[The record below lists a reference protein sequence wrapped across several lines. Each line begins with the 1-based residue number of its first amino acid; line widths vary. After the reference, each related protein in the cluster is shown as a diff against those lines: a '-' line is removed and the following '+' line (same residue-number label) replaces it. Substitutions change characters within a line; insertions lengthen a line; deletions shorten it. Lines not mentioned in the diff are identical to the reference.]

1 LTDGFGSFDRRSPS
15 QKDPRTKFAAPEEE
29 SMSTVAHSEAGIEQ
43 LLHAENELLPP
54 RSLVENARLKD
65 YAAEYKRSVE
75 DPEAFWAD
83 AANELEWFRPWT
95 KVFEWKYPTFE
106 WFQGGKFNI
115 THNCLDRQVKS
126 GRKNKVAYIWVGEDG
141 TERQVTYGQLL
152 DQVGRTANALKSLG
166 VKKGDRVIVY
176 MPLCLEGV
184 VSMLACARI
193 GAVHSVVYAGF
204 SVGALRSR
212 IEDAQARV
220 ILTADVT
227 YRRGKMVPLRAIVQ
241 ESIAGLELV
250 EKVVVLRRAKPII
263 QLTEREVDFNELV
276 QAQKAECLAEVMD
289 SEDPLYILYTSGT
302 TGKPKGVVHVHG
314 GYAVGTHYH
323 MTRFWD
329 IRDDDVYFCTSDIG
343 WVVGHSYIV
352 YAPLLAG
359 VTTLFREGAI
369 DYPNPGIAW
378 ELVEKYRVSV
388 VFTAPTAVR
397 MFMRHGDELPKKFD
411 LRSLR
416 LFTCAGEPL
425 NPEALQ
431 WAYRMLCGNGT
442 TAFVADNWWQ
452 TETGG
457 PCLGTLP
464 IMAAR
469 PAKAGKALPGV
480 VVEVVDQQGNP
491 MPPNKGG
498 LLVIRKPFPHMFRTV
513 YGDPARYSQDW
524 GKVPNCYTTGDVAV
538 CDQDGYFTVVGRADD
553 VLNVAGHR
561 IGTADVEGALVSHPA
576 VGEAAVIGR
585 PDEIKGE
592 NIKAFVIL
600 RIGHT
605 GSPELETKLKD
616 HVRHVLGA
624 IAVPAEIAFPDKL
637 PKTRSGK
644 IIRRLLKAQELGR
657 DVGDLST
664 LEE

>member
-1 LTDGFGSFDRRSPS
+1 
-15 QKDPRTKFAAPEEE
+15 
-29 SMSTVAHSEAGIEQ
+29 MSTAAHSEAGIEQ
-43 LLHAENELLPP
+43 LLHAEHELLPP
-54 RSLVENARLKD
+54 KFLAEQARLQD
-65 YAAEYKRSVE
+65 YVNEYRRSVE
-75 DPEAFWAD
+75 DPEGFWAD
-83 AANELEWFRPWT
+83 AAKELEWFRPWN
-95 KVFEWKYPTFE
+95 KVFDWKYPTFE
-106 WFQGGKFNI
+106 WFQGGKCNI
-115 THNCLDRQVKS
+115 TYNCLDRQVKS
-126 GRKNKVAYIWVGEDG
+126 GRKNKVAYTWVSEDG
-141 TERQVTYGQLL
+141 TEQQITYGQLL
-152 DQVGRTANALKSLG
+152 DFVCRTANGLKSLG
-166 VKKGDRVIVY
+166 VKKGDRVIIY
-176 MPLCLEGV
+176 MPLSLEGV

-227 YRRGKMVPLRAIVQ
+227 YRRGKLVPLRAIVE
-241 ESIAGLELV
+241 ESIAGLEIV
-250 EKVVVLRRAKPII
+250 EKVVVLRRVQPQIE
-263 QLTEREVDFNELV
+263 LTSHEVDFYDLV
-276 QAQKAECLAEVMD
+276 RAQKAECLPAVMD
-289 SEDPLYILYTSGT
+289 AEDPLYILYTSGT

-314 GYAVGTHYH
+314 GYMVGIHYH

-329 IRDDDVYFCTSDIG
+329 IRDDDIFFCTSDIG

-359 VTTLFREGAI
+359 TTTLFREGTI
-369 DYPNPGIAW
+369 DYPHPAIAW

-425 NPEALQ
+425 NPEALN
-431 WAYRMLCGNGT
+431 WAYRVICGNGT
-442 TAFVADNWWQ
+442 TGFVADNWWQ

-480 VVEVVDQQGNP
+480 VAEVVDQQGNR

-498 LLVIRKPFPHMFRTV
+498 LLVIRRPFPHMFRSV
-513 YGDPARYSQDW
+513 YGDPARYAADW
-524 GKVPNCYTTGDVAV
+524 GKVPNAYTTGDVAI

-576 VGEAAVIGR
+576 VAEAAVIGR

-600 RIGHT
+600 RMGHAP
-605 GSPELETKLKD
+605 SHELEAKLKD

>member
-1 LTDGFGSFDRRSPS
+1 M
-15 QKDPRTKFAAPEEE
+15 A
-29 SMSTVAHSEAGIEQ
+29 TVAHTESGIEQ
-43 LLHAENELLPP
+43 LLQSETELQAPAFLK
-54 RSLVENARLKD
+54 EQAKLKD
-65 YAAEYKRSVE
+65 YDAEYKRSVD
-75 DPEAFWAD
+75 DPDAFWDGVAK
-83 AANELEWFRPWT
+83 ELEWFQPWN
-95 KVFEWKYPTFE
+95 KVFQSTYPTFQ
-106 WFQGGKFNI
+106 WFLGGKCNI
-115 THNCLDRQVKS
+115 AYNALDRQVKS
-126 GRKNKVAYIWVGEDG
+126 GRKNKVAYIWTTEDG
-141 TERQVTYGQLL
+141 SERQITYGQLL
-152 DQVGRTANALKSLG
+152 DFVSRTANGLKSLG
-166 VKKGDRVIVY
+166 VKKGDRVIIY
-176 MPLCLEGV
+176 MPLALEGV

-204 SVGALRSR
+204 SVQALRSR

-220 ILTADVT
+220 VLTADFT
-227 YRRGKMVPLRAIVQ
+227 IRRGKRVPLRSIVQ
-241 ESIAGLELV
+241 ESIDGLEIV
-250 EKVVVLRRAKPII
+250 DKVVVHRRGEPFD
-263 QLTEREVDFNELV
+263 LDSREVDFYELV
-276 QAQKAECLAEVMD
+276 KSQSAECPAEVMD

-314 GYAVGTHYH
+314 GYMVGTYYH

-329 IRDDDVYFCTSDIG
+329 IRDDDVFFCTSDIG

-359 VTTLFREGAI
+359 ATTVFREGAI
-369 DYPNPGIAW
+369 DFPHPAVAW
-378 ELVEKYRVSV
+378 EVCEKYRVSV

-397 MFMRHGDELPKKFD
+397 MFMRHGDELPKKYD
-411 LRSLR
+411 LRGIR

-425 NPEALQ
+425 NPEALT
-431 WAYRMLCGNGT
+431 WAYRVICGNGKT
-442 TAFVADNWWQ
+442 GFVADNWWQ

-457 PCLGTLP
+457 PCLGTLSCFP
-464 IMAAR
+464 QR

-480 VVEVVDQQGNP
+480 VAEVVNQQGEK

-498 LLVIRKPFPHMFRTV
+498 LLVLRRPFPHMFRTV
-513 YGDPARYSQDW
+513 YGDPARYAQDW
-524 GKVPNCYTTGDVAV
+524 SKFGNAYATGDVAV
-538 CDQDGYFTVVGRADD
+538 CDADGYFTVVGRADD

-576 VGEAAVIGR
+576 VAEAAVIGI

-600 RIGHT
+600 RVGHT
-605 GSPELETKLKD
+605 ASPELEAKLKD
-616 HVRHVLGA
+616 HVRHTLGS
-624 IAVPAEIAFPDKL
+624 IAVPAAVAFPDKL

>member
-1 LTDGFGSFDRRSPS
+1 
-15 QKDPRTKFAAPEEE
+15 
-29 SMSTVAHSEAGIEQ
+29 MSTVAHQEAGIEQ

-54 RSLVENARLKD
+54 KSLVQNARLKD

-75 DPEAFWAD
+75 DPEAFWA
-83 AANELEWFRPWT
+83 AAASELEWFQPWT
-95 KVFEWKYPTFE
+95 NVFDWKYPTFE

-126 GRKNKVAYIWVGEDG
+126 GRKNKVAYIWIGEDG

-166 VKKGDRVIVY
+166 VKKGDRVIIY

-227 YRRGKMVPLRAIVQ
+227 YRRGKQVPLRAIVQ

-250 EKVVVLRRAKPII
+250 EKVVVLRRAKPMIE
-263 QLTEREVDFNELV
+263 LTEREVDFNELV

-314 GYAVGTHYH
+314 GYAVGIHYH
-323 MTRFWD
+323 MGRFWD

-378 ELVEKYRVSV
+378 ELLEKYRVSV

-397 MFMRHGDELPKKFD
+397 MFMRHGDELPKKSD
-411 LRSLR
+411 LSSLR

-425 NPEALQ
+425 NPEAMN
-431 WAYRMLCGNGT
+431 WAYRVLCGNGT

-480 VVEVVDQQGNP
+480 VAEVVDQQGNK
-491 MPPNKGG
+491 MPANKGG
-498 LLVIRKPFPHMFRTV
+498 LLVLRKPFPHMFRTV
-513 YGDPARYSQDW
+513 YGDPARYAQDW
-524 GKVPNCYTTGDVAV
+524 GKVPNAYTTGDVAI

-576 VGEAAVIGR
+576 VAEAAVIGR

-605 GSPELETKLKD
+605 GSPELELKLKE

>member
-1 LTDGFGSFDRRSPS
+1 
-15 QKDPRTKFAAPEEE
+15 
-29 SMSTVAHSEAGIEQ
+29 MSSTIHSEAGIEQ
-43 LLHAENELLPP
+43 LLRAETELLPP
-54 RSLVENARLKD
+54 KSLVENARLKD
-65 YAAEYKRSVE
+65 YAAEYQRSVD
-75 DPEAFWAD
+75 DPEGFWA
-83 AANELEWFRPWT
+83 AAAKELEWFQPWT
-95 KVFEWKYPTFE
+95 RVFDWKYPTFE
-106 WFQGGKFNI
+106 WFQGGKCNI
-115 THNCLDRQVKS
+115 THNCLDRQIRS

-141 TERQVTYGQLL
+141 AEQQITYGQLR
-152 DQVGRTANALKSLG
+152 DFVCRAANGLKSLG
-166 VKKGDRVIVY
+166 VKKGDRVIIY

-212 IEDAQARV
+212 IEDAQAHV
-220 ILTADVT
+220 ILTADIT
-227 YRRGKMVPLRAIVQ
+227 YRRGKTVPLRAIVQ
-241 ESIAGLELV
+241 ESIAGLDLV
-250 EKVVVLRRAKPII
+250 EKVVVLRRGKPAVE
-263 QLTEREVDFNELV
+263 LSEREVDFYELV
-276 QAQKAECLAEVMD
+276 RAQKAECLPEVMD
-289 SEDPLYILYTSGT
+289 AEDPLYILYTSGT

-314 GYAVGTHYH
+314 GYSVGIHYH

-329 IRDDDVYFCTSDIG
+329 IRDDDIFFCTSDIG

-425 NPEALQ
+425 NPEALN
-431 WAYRMLCGNGT
+431 WAYRVICGNGAT
-442 TAFVADNWWQ
+442 GFVADNWWQ

-480 VVEVVDQQGNP
+480 VAEVVDQKGNK

-498 LLVIRKPFPHMFRTV
+498 LLVIRRPFPHMFRTV
-513 YGDPARYSQDW
+513 YGDLARYAADW
-524 GKVPNCYTTGDVAV
+524 GKVPNAYTTGDVAV
-538 CDQDGYFTVVGRADD
+538 CDQDGYFTVAGRADD

-576 VGEAAVIGR
+576 VAEAAVIGR

-600 RIGHT
+600 RVGHT
-605 GSPELETKLKD
+605 ASAELEAKLKD

-624 IAVPAEIAFPDKL
+624 IGVPQDIAFLDKL

-657 DVGDLST
+657 EVGDLST

>member
-1 LTDGFGSFDRRSPS
+1 
-15 QKDPRTKFAAPEEE
+15 
-29 SMSTVAHSEAGIEQ
+29 MSTSAHGDGGIEQ

-54 RSLVENARLKD
+54 KSLVENALLKD
-65 YAAEYKRSVE
+65 YAGEYKRSVE
-75 DPEAFWAD
+75 DPEGFWA
-83 AANELEWFRPWT
+83 AAAKELEWFQPWN
-95 KVFEWKYPTFE
+95 KIFEWKYPTFQ
-106 WFQGGKFNI
+106 WYLGGKCNI
-115 THNCLDRQVKS
+115 TYNCLDRQVKS
-126 GRKNKVAYIWVGEDG
+126 GRKNKIAYTWVGEDG
-141 TERQVTYGQLL
+141 AEQQITYGQLL
-152 DQVGRTANALKSLG
+152 DFVSRVANGLKQLG
-166 VKKGDRVIVY
+166 VKKGDRVIIY
-176 MPLCLEGV
+176 MPLNLEGV

-212 IEDAQARV
+212 IEDAQAKV

-227 YRRGKMVPLRAIVQ
+227 FRRGKLVPLRAIVQ
-241 ESIAGLELV
+241 ESITGLELV
-250 EKVVVLRRAKPII
+250 EKVVVLRRIKPQIE
-263 QLTEREVDFNELV
+263 LSAREVDFYELIR
-276 QAQKAECLAEVMD
+276 AQKAECPAEVMD
-289 SEDPLYILYTSGT
+289 AEDPLYILYTSGT

-314 GYAVGTHYH
+314 GYAVGIHYH
-323 MTRFWD
+323 MKTFWD
-329 IRDDDVYFCTSDIG
+329 IRDDDIFFCTSDIG

-397 MFMRHGDELPKKFD
+397 MFMRHGDELPKKYD

-425 NPEALQ
+425 NPEALK
-431 WAYRMLCGNGT
+431 WAYRVLCGNGEC
-442 TAFVADNWWQ
+442 AFVADNWWQ

-480 VVEVVDQQGNP
+480 VAEVVDQQGNK

-498 LLVIRKPFPHMFRTV
+498 LLVLRRPFPHMFRTV
-513 YGDPARYSQDW
+513 YGDPQRYAADW
-524 GKVPNCYTTGDVAV
+524 SKVPNAYTTGDVAI

-576 VGEAAVIGR
+576 VAEAAVIGR

-600 RIGHT
+600 RVGHT
-605 GSPELETKLKD
+605 ASAELEAKLKD
-616 HVRHVLGA
+616 HVRHVLGS
-624 IAVPAEIAFPDKL
+624 IAVPAEVAFPDKL

-657 DVGDLST
+657 EVGDLST

>member
-1 LTDGFGSFDRRSPS
+1 
-15 QKDPRTKFAAPEEE
+15 
-29 SMSTVAHSEAGIEQ
+29 MSTVAHSEAGIEQ

-54 RSLVENARLKD
+54 KSLVQNARLKD

-83 AANELEWFRPWT
+83 AASELEWFRPWT
-95 KVFEWKYPTFE
+95 KVFDWQYPTFE

-220 ILTADVT
+220 VLTADVT
-227 YRRGKMVPLRAIVQ
+227 YRRGKQVPLRAIVQ

-250 EKVVVLRRAKPII
+250 EKVVVLRRAKPMIE
-263 QLTEREVDFNELV
+263 LTEREVDFNELV
-276 QAQKAECLAEVMD
+276 QAQKADCLAEVMD

-314 GYAVGTHYH
+314 GYAVGIHYH

-359 VTTLFREGAI
+359 VTTVFREGAI

-431 WAYRMLCGNGT
+431 WAYRVLCANGT

-464 IMAAR
+464 IMAASR
-469 PAKAGKALPGV
+469 SRTCSARCMA
-480 VVEVVDQQGNP
+480 
-491 MPPNKGG
+491 
-498 LLVIRKPFPHMFRTV
+498 IRRDT
-513 YGDPARYSQDW
+513 
-524 GKVPNCYTTGDVAV
+524 
-538 CDQDGYFTVVGRADD
+538 
-553 VLNVAGHR
+553 HR
-561 IGTADVEGALVSHPA
+561 IGARFPTVTPPA
-576 VGEAAVIGR
+576 TSRCATRTDTSPWLAAR
-585 PDEIKGE
+585 
-592 NIKAFVIL
+592 
-600 RIGHT
+600 T
-605 GSPELETKLKD
+605 MC
-616 HVRHVLGA
+616 
-624 IAVPAEIAFPDKL
+624 
-637 PKTRSGK
+637 
-644 IIRRLLKAQELGR
+644 
-657 DVGDLST
+657 
-664 LEE
+664 

>member
-1 LTDGFGSFDRRSPS
+1 MPITPHTD
-15 QKDPRTKFAAPEEE
+15 
-29 SMSTVAHSEAGIEQ
+29 AGIEQ
-43 LLHAENELLPP
+43 LLRAEQEFLPP
-54 RSLVENARLKD
+54 KSLVENARLKD
-65 YAAEYKRSVE
+65 YAGEYRRSVE
-75 DPEAFWAD
+75 DPEAFWA
-83 AANELEWFRPWT
+83 AAARELEWFHPWS
-95 KVFEWKYPTFE
+95 KIFEWKYPTFQ
-106 WFQGGKFNI
+106 WYLGGKCNI
-115 THNCLDRQVKS
+115 TYNCLDRQVKS
-126 GRKNKVAYIWVGEDG
+126 GRKNKVAYTWVGEDG
-141 TERQVTYGQLL
+141 TEQQITYGQLL
-152 DQVGRTANALKSLG
+152 DFVSRTANGLKQLG
-166 VKKGDRVIVY
+166 VKKGDRVIIY
-176 MPLCLEGV
+176 MPLNLEGV

-220 ILTADVT
+220 VVTADVT
-227 YRRGKMVPLRAIVQ
+227 FRRGKLVPLRAIVQ
-241 ESIAGLELV
+241 ESITGLEMV
-250 EKVVVLRRAKPII
+250 EKVVVLRRLKPSVE
-263 QLTEREVDFNELV
+263 LSEREVDFYELV
-276 QAQKAECLAEVMD
+276 RAQKAECPAQVMD
-289 SEDPLYILYTSGT
+289 AEDPLYILYTSGT

-314 GYAVGTHYH
+314 GYMVGIHYH

-329 IRDDDVYFCTSDIG
+329 IRDDDIFLCTSDIG

-369 DYPNPGIAW
+369 DYPNPGIVW
-378 ELVEKYRVSV
+378 ELVERYRVSV

-425 NPEALQ
+425 NPEAMN
-431 WAYRMLCGNGT
+431 WAYRVLCGNGER
-442 TAFVADNWWQ
+442 AFVADNWWQ

-480 VVEVVDQQGNP
+480 VAEVVDQLGNK

-498 LLVIRKPFPHMFRTV
+498 LLVLRRPFPHMFRTV
-513 YGDPARYSQDW
+513 YGDPQRYAADW
-524 GKVPNCYTTGDVAV
+524 GKVPNAYTTGDVAI

-576 VGEAAVIGR
+576 VAEAAVIGR

-600 RIGHT
+600 RVGHT
-605 GSPELETKLKD
+605 ASSELEAKLKD
-616 HVRHVLGA
+616 HVRHVLGS
-624 IAVPAEIAFPDKL
+624 IAVPAEIAFPEKL

-657 DVGDLST
+657 EVGDLST